1 MASEIRYSRV
11 VRSDD
16 RWAGTLGHGGILF
29 AFGMISILPADGR
42 AVFGA
47 RFVPEPATAGQ
58 RTRGLRPGREENSTF
73 TSFTSREA
81 LAPFTPLLRI
91 GECIHVGKNA
101 VFGNGW
107 FVIRETVAGRR

>member
-1 MASEIRYSRV
+1 MPLLLY
-11 VRSDD
+11 
-16 RWAGTLGHGGILF
+16 GLLGWPQHQLTEADF
-29 AFGMISILPADGR
+29 AVAL
-42 AVFGA
+42 
-47 RFVPEPATAGQ
+47 
-58 RTRGLRPGREENSTF
+58 GLRPGREENSTF